1 MNRDCDLGSLFARD
15 DDVESAMRVLDEL
28 GIQLKYEDGTF
39 VGICEVL
46 NEITKSFS
54 RLNCRAAI
62 EATDT
67 LVSFN
72 MRSKTGEDDAGQ
84 NALDTF
90 LSQFRIKD
98 GRCRA

>member
-28 GIQLKYEDGTF
+28 GIQLKYENGTF

-54 RLNCRAAI
+54 SLNCRAVI

-67 LVSFN
+67 LVSFG
-72 MRSKTGEDDAGQ
+72 MKSKADEETTEQ

-90 LSQFRIKD
+90 LSQFRIRD
-98 GRCRA
+98 GRCMA